1 VVALIPQGKGY
12 RDLKEMMAFV
22 TNDRNMQVLFQ
33 RGVKD
38 AYFPT
43 DMFSLAADSAS
54 VFGSGTLQ
62 PGDTTWVPRVNWK
75 IDRQVLL
82 KNHLIVLD
90 MLANNNWQRPVY
102 FAVTTGPDSY
112 INLQDHFQ
120 LEGLTYRLVPV
131 LSPNSN
137 PNLQGRVAT
146 DIMFNNV
153 TQKFKWGN
161 METTDPIY
169 LDENILRM
177 TTNLRLQLS
186 SLAEA
191 LISEG
196 RKEDALTILNI
207 SLDKMPERNV
217 PYDRILLPTVEA
229 LYAAGDTAKGDAL
242 AERIFTIMEENL
254 TFHISLEPRFLK
266 PLEQEMAIT
275 HAVMGRLEMVASPA
289 LQQSLS
295 TRMTSME
302 ELFEAKQQELSGGKQ
317 RTTRMRF

>member
-1 VVALIPQGKGY
+1 
-12 RDLKEMMAFV
+12 MMAFV

-120 LEGLTYRLVPV
+120 LEGLTYRLVPAFT
-131 LSPNSN
+131 PNRN
-137 PNLQGRVAT
+137 PNLNGRVAT
-146 DIMFNNV
+146 DVMYDNV
-153 TQKFKWGN
+153 MNKFKWGN
-161 METTDPIY
+161 METEGDIY

-191 LISEG
+191 LIEEG
-196 RKEDALTILNI
+196 RKDEARNVLDL
-207 SLDKMPERNV
+207 SLAKMPERNV
-217 PYDRILLPTVEA
+217 PLDRIMLPTVEA
-229 LYAAGDTAKGDAL
+229 YYALGDKEKGNAL
-242 AERIFTIMEENL
+242 SERLFTIMEENMAYYL
-254 TFHISLEPRFLK
+254 SLDKKFAERL
-266 PLEQEMAIT
+266 QDDMAIT
-275 HAVMGRLEMVASPA
+275 HAVMGRLAT
-289 LQQSLS
+289 S
-295 TRMTSME
+295 TMRADSTFGGGMQERFDAVEEQYQGKLME
-302 ELFEAKQQELSGGKQ
+302 LRTGRKAGG
-317 RTTRMRF
+317 RMRF